1 MRYIPSYQL
10 NIIAEENFSTEFS
23 VVEEKLSKIIN
34 SGSFTAFDG
43 VNIYYEYFLAENSRG
58 NVVIVHGLSEFTKKF
73 YEIIYYTLN
82 QGFNV
87 FIYDQ
92 RCHGLS
98 GRLTDER
105 DLLHVDSFGDYVKD
119 LNYFIDEI
127 VLKTEDKPIYLFA
140 HSMGGAITALYLA
153 EEKDKV
159 KKAVLSAPMFE
170 PIVKNVPTVIARE
183 GVRVGKLIFGKKRK
197 FFLSEEFNPKTKFN
211 YSYGL
216 SEARFRKNMELR
228 CGNEMYQSTPM
239 SFGWVSGSLTVGPKI
254 LSRHIVGKIE
264 TPILIISAREDKMV
278 NNIMQEKFLSRCKN
292 CELKSIEHAT
302 HAILSSDEGILSQ
315 ILKLTFDFLS
325 EA

>member
-10 NIIAEENFSTEFS
+10 NIIDEENFATEIS
-23 VVEEKLSKIIN
+23 AVEDKLGKIIN

-82 QGFNV
+82 QGYNV

-105 DLLHVDSFGDYVKD
+105 DLLHVDSFSDYVKD
-119 LNYFIDEI
+119 LNYFIDEV
-127 VLKTEDKPIYLFA
+127 VLKTEDKPVYLFA
-140 HSMGGAITALYLA
+140 HSMGGAIAALYLA
-153 EEKDKV
+153 EQKDKV
-159 KKAVLSAPMFE
+159 KRAVLSAPMFE

-183 GVRVGKLIFGKKRK
+183 GVRVGRVIFGGKRK
-197 FFLSEEFNPKTKFN
+197 FFLSEEFNPETK
-211 YSYGL
+211 YHHCYGL

-239 SFGWVSGSLTVGPKI
+239 SFGWVSGSLTVGKKV
-254 LSRHIVGKIE
+254 LSRRVAGKIK
-264 TPILIISAREDKMV
+264 TPILIISASEDKMV
-278 NNIMQEKFLSRCKN
+278 NNKMQEKFLNKCIN
-292 CELKSIEHAT
+292 CEFKSIEYAT
-302 HAILSSDEGILSQ
+302 HSILSSDEIILSQ
-315 ILKLTFDFLS
+315 VLNLTFDFLS
-325 EA
+325 KA